1 MRVIAGNYKGRN
13 IDCPKGNRIR
23 PTSDMV
29 RTAVFNILNTRV
41 DIEEA
46 NVLDV
51 FCGTGAYG
59 IEALSR
65 GGKFVGFIDNHRESL
80 DTTRHNIGKMHQE
93 KNYKIYGYDA
103 EKLPKADIQYNV
115 ILIDPPYKSGFVP
128 KTLAALKAG
137 DWIAPDALIV
147 AEEGEL
153 EEIKLP
159 EGFEFKSERRY
170 GNTKVYLIAML

>member
-13 IDCPKGNRIR
+13 IDCPKGDRIR

-29 RTAVFNILNTRV
+29 RTAVFNILSTRV
-41 DIEEA
+41 DLESA
-46 NVLDV
+46 KVLDV

-65 GGKFVGFIDNHRESL
+65 GAEFVGFVDNHRESIEV
-80 DTTRHNIGKMHQE
+80 TKHNINKMHQE

-103 EKLPKADIQYNV
+103 EKLPKADVQYDV

-128 KTLAALKAG
+128 KTLLALKNG
-137 DWIAPDALIV
+137 GWIADGALII

-153 EEIKLP
+153 EKIEFPAGFEIKLD
-159 EGFEFKSERRY
+159 RRY
-170 GNTKVYLIAML
+170 GNTKVYLLSNL